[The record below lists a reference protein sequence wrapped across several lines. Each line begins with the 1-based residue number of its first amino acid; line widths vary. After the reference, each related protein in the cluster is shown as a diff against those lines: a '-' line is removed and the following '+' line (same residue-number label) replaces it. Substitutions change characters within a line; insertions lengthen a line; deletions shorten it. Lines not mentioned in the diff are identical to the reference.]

1 MRSLIY
7 KSIRLL
13 FFLALAAVLVGVPLF
28 WFISENPEKA
38 KELNI
43 PEPVTSAANSF
54 TKMIPEVI
62 DNMGGGNRNAP
73 TPAQN
78 FGAAGPNANSNTG
91 VTPGQIGQLG
101 QSSPG
106 QMPGATSN
114 APGQTSPGQNMPGQN
129 QFGQNNT
136 AANSIGTTQPGS
148 PINLSPTQL
157 NPNQNTGQQST
168 QQATQQGGQQGG
180 QAPATAVPGSP
191 GAPGQTSPLSNTVH
205 QPINPMDSASAGLSS
220 VPNEDSVIR
229 LGFVNDLAHTLV
241 SNYWP
246 KGTHPAATTSG
257 VALAGIKT
265 LNTRYGSSLK
275 GFSWSDPG
283 NMIEARRGIL
293 NYVLSPS
300 MINGLSKV
308 YTEPLMQAIQQETQA
323 ARRGPTGQERPLSAA
338 EVKEM
343 YNLYAKRMQGVSGL
357 LTTYS
362 ENPEVAQKVSIYME
376 KLRVSNEVQ
385 ARFIE
390 AAQASEQAQ
399 NSQGQA
405 NAPAGT
411 AAAMAQANKDYQKAM
426 AELEQARNQAIE
438 TVRGKNQNLRA
449 LDNDTMLYGLTWA
462 YRHTARAADKLPA
475 IRAAA
480 DSLSQLS
487 NRFAQEAAQ
496 SR

>member
-1 MRSLIY
+1 
-7 KSIRLL
+7 
-13 FFLALAAVLVGVPLF
+13 
-28 WFISENPEKA
+28 
-38 KELNI
+38 
-43 PEPVTSAANSF
+43 
-54 TKMIPEVI
+54 
-62 DNMGGGNRNAP
+62 
-73 TPAQN
+73 
-78 FGAAGPNANSNTG
+78 
-91 VTPGQIGQLG
+91 
-101 QSSPG
+101 
-106 QMPGATSN
+106 
-114 APGQTSPGQNMPGQN
+114 
-129 QFGQNNT
+129 
-136 AANSIGTTQPGS
+136 
-148 PINLSPTQL
+148 
-157 NPNQNTGQQST
+157 
-168 QQATQQGGQQGG
+168 
-180 QAPATAVPGSP
+180 
-191 GAPGQTSPLSNTVH
+191 
-205 QPINPMDSASAGLSS
+205 MDSASAGLSS